1 MPDIAAK
8 EFHGGH
14 DLKTSLVAG
23 LEKVL

>member
-23 LEKVL
+23 LEKVS